1 MSQTTKDVILGITSA
16 LFGLIGTLVGAG
28 IAYRTTVAERRTKE
42 DDLARNHLLNVSDA
56 LQRAWRFIRYGAEL
70 PVGPNPPVIGNP
82 PAIDLARDLQT
93 EAKDAR
99 AALVSAGIPYRIA
112 LLALEPTERLAV
124 RLEQRAEE
132 KIDPDDAQA
141 LVACLLDLFEHR
153 RAYRRSRQVW
163 IRLNAM
169 KELKRGLR
177 PLEGEDQTP
186 FGGVARTGTS
196 PQGGSVQQAAREA
209 DTERLHGDGENGAG

>member
-1 MSQTTKDVILGITSA
+1 MSQTTKDVILGITPA

-112 LLALEPTERLAV
+112 CKYSEVL
-124 RLEQRAEE
+124 
-132 KIDPDDAQA
+132 
-141 LVACLLDLFEHR
+141 
-153 RAYRRSRQVW
+153 
-163 IRLNAM
+163 
-169 KELKRGLR
+169 
-177 PLEGEDQTP
+177 
-186 FGGVARTGTS
+186 
-196 PQGGSVQQAAREA
+196 
-209 DTERLHGDGENGAG
+209 